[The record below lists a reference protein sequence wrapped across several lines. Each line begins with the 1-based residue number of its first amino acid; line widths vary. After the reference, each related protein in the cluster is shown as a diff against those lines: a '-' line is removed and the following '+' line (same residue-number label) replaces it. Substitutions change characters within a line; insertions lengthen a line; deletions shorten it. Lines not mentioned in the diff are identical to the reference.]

1 MKLSNFDY
9 ELPKDLIAQYP
20 LKERH
25 KAKLLVVNRANGS
38 IEHRFFEDILS
49 YLNKDDL
56 LILNNTKV
64 LACRLIGRKATGGKV
79 EVLLTRRKTGS
90 IFECLIQ
97 PSRTKTGEKIIFA
110 EGKITGIISGRGEI
124 SFKLEDANAIY
135 KFGQVPLPPYIKREP
150 EDLDKIYYQ
159 TVYAEK
165 EGAIA
170 SPTAGL
176 HFTEELLKEIASRG
190 IDSAYITLHVGLGTF
205 KPVKSDNITE
215 HKMEPEYFNVP
226 KNTQEKIE
234 NSRLDK
240 KRIVAVGTTSLRAL
254 ESYANGVKEGNTDL
268 FIYPGYK
275 FKLVG
280 SLLTNFHL
288 PKTTLFMLVCAFSA
302 AGGSDSGG
310 GGMELMKK
318 AYEEAVA
325 QKYRF
330 YSYGDAMLII

>member
-64 LACRLIGRKATGGKV
+64 LACRLMGRKATGGKV

-234 NSRLDK
+234 NARLDK

-288 PKTTLFMLVCAFSA
+288 PKTTLFMLVCAF
-302 AGGSDSGG
+302 GG
-310 GGMELMKK
+310 ENLMKK
-318 AYEEAVA
+318 AYQEAVA

>member
-25 KAKLLVVNRANGS
+25 KAKLLIVNRADGS
-38 IEHRFFEDILS
+38 IEHRLFEDILS
-49 YLNKDDL
+49 YLDKNDL
-56 LILNNTKV
+56 LVLNNTKV
-64 LACRLIGRKATGGKV
+64 LACRLMGRKATGGKV

-135 KFGQVPLPPYIKREP
+135 KFGQVPLPPYIKREL

-176 HFTEELLKEIASRG
+176 HFTDELLKELAARG
-190 IDSAYITLHVGLGTF
+190 IDTAYLTLHVGLGTF
-205 KPVKSDNITE
+205 KPVKSDDITE
-215 HKMEPEYFNVP
+215 HKMEPEYFNLP
-226 KNTQEKIE
+226 KSSQEKIE
-234 NSRLDK
+234 SARMNK
-240 KRIVAVGTTSLRAL
+240 KRIIAVGTTSLRAL
-254 ESYANGVKEGNTDL
+254 ETYANGVKEGNTDL

-275 FKLVG
+275 FKIVN

-302 AGGSDSGG
+302 AGGSASGG
-310 GGMELMKK
+310 GGVELMKK
-318 AYEEAVA
+318 AYQEAVA
-325 QKYRF
+325 QQYRF